1 MPFAVARDFMVLPVL
16 LVYFIL
22 PITSRRPRQTS
33 PVVRS
38 VQFCPPSAFSRHD
51 MAALALHAKIT
62 TIAKIILRNNIM
74 ISVICYFAVSKIIYY
89 PWRDCGFCI
98 IFGNFLCL
106 LRHPLTKRLRGRRP
120 YQTIS
125 GSSLQSATDKML
137 GFVDSDSK

>member
-1 MPFAVARDFMVLPVL
+1 MPPAVARDFMVWPVL

-22 PITSRRPRQTS
+22 PIASRRPRQTS

-62 TIAKIILRNNIM
+62 TIAKIILRNNIV
-74 ISVICYFAVSKIIYY
+74 ISVICYFAVSKIIYS
-89 PWRDCGFCI
+89 PWRDCDFCI
-98 IFGNFLCL
+98 TFGNFLYL
-106 LRHPLTKRLRGRRP
+106 LRHPLTKRLRGQHP

-125 GSSLQSATDKML
+125 I
-137 GFVDSDSK
+137 FYCY